1 MAASHLGIILTPFVL
16 ELHARGYTFAVIQR
30 YVETVEHFG
39 LWLRHRGISIRQI
52 NERCFRQFLCNHL
65 PRCRCPKPAPKIME
79 NCRPAL
85 GRLCDFLRER
95 KLIPPAK
102 PESVRYRPLDQLIVA
117 YDQHMNQVCGLS
129 VSTRRTRQCYARQL
143 LQWRFGRRRI
153 CLQQLVPKDL
163 VGFVTSRVPELTS
176 GSSQALVVGLRSFL
190 RFLELSGRIHA
201 LPFSR
206 QRVIGC
212 DTSTPVRPGQTKGL
226 SSAPRA

>member
-1 MAASHLGIILTPFVL
+1 MLGVGLGSERCALGRFEQTIGRPCLK
-16 ELHARGYTFAVIQR
+16 AVIQR

-39 LWLRHRGISIRQI
+39 LWLRRRGISIRQI

-85 GRLCDFLRER
+85 GRLRDVLRER

-102 PESVRYRPLDQLIVA
+102 PEGIRFRPLDQLIVA

-129 VSTRRTRQCYARQL
+129 VSTRRTRQGYARQL
-143 LQWRFGRRRI
+143 LQWLFGRRRI
-153 CLQQLVPKDL
+153 CLRQLAPKDL
-163 VGFVTSRVPELTS
+163 VGFVTSRVPGLKS

-190 RFLELSGRIHA
+190 RFLELSGRVHLRLSA
-201 LPFSR
+201 AVPHLPPLPLHQPPKTLEWR
-206 QRVIGC
+206 Q
-212 DTSTPVRPGQTKGL
+212 
-226 SSAPRA
+226 